1 MIAGG
6 EKTSFIS
13 RRIIICAAEDVGLA
27 DPAAL
32 RVAVSAAQ
40 AAEMVGFP
48 EAQIILAEAVLY
60 ISLAPKSNST
70 VVGISAA
77 MTDIAK
83 KSNWSIPQHLKD
95 AHYNGA
101 NRLGYGIT
109 YKYPHAYGDGLNS
122 SICLMNFVLL
132 YITALY

>member
-1 MIAGG
+1 
-6 EKTSFIS
+6 
-13 RRIIICAAEDVGLA
+13 
-27 DPAAL
+27 
-32 RVAVSAAQ
+32 
-40 AAEMVGFP
+40 MVGFP

-83 KSNWSIPQHLKD
+83 KSNWSIPRHLKD

-101 NRLGYGIT
+101 NRLGYGIA

-132 YITALY
+132 CITALY

>member
-1 MIAGG
+1 
-6 EKTSFIS
+6 
-13 RRIIICAAEDVGLA
+13 
-27 DPAAL
+27 
-32 RVAVSAAQ
+32 
-40 AAEMVGFP
+40 MVGFP

-83 KSNWSIPQHLKD
+83 KSNWSIPRHLKD